1 MGWLFF
7 IGVKTMKLPQIRL
20 ESQPALIS
28 HETIHAKQTIQQPKA
43 ELDIQQPPAEMT
55 IHRTPSKLT
64 IDQAAAREAVGLK
77 SIQKQIEEFADNGRQ
92 DLLQGIARVAQ
103 QGDELMK
110 IENGGNPL
118 TAQAKQNGEQPE
130 KQFNIG
136 FIPPM
141 FSVKLHYE
149 PTKIDIDW
157 QINKVINN
165 TKTNKPILDYEAGK
179 VEVGLRQKESLDISF
194 VNVDYTV

>member
-1 MGWLFF
+1 
-7 IGVKTMKLPQIRL
+7 MKLPQIRIQ
-20 ESQPALIS
+20 SQPALIS

-43 ELDIQQPPAEMT
+43 ELDLQQPPAEMT

-64 IDQAAAREAVGLK
+64 IDQTAAREAVDLK
-77 SIQKQIEEFADNGRQ
+77 SIRKRIEEFADNGRQ
-92 DLLQGIARVAQ
+92 ELLEGIARRAQ

-118 TAQAKQNGEQPE
+118 ASQAKQNSEKPE

-141 FSVKLHYE
+141 FSVKLNYE
-149 PTKIDIDW
+149 PTKLDIDW
-157 QINKVINN
+157 QVNKVINN

-179 VEVGLRQKESLDISF
+179 VEIGLRQKESLDISF
-194 VNVDYTV
+194 VNVDYNA